1 MDRSAD
7 RSGDRSRYDTTG
19 FRGRVER
26 TRADSEP
33 WWPTPPGAAKGAP
46 NIVIVYM
53 DDMGYSDPGC
63 FGSEIETPNIDALA
77 ARGLRFNHYTTHP
90 ICSPAR
96 AALLTGRNAHSVGTG
111 WLANNNAGFP
121 GYTGEIPLDAA
132 TLAETLRAGGYA
144 TMMVG
149 KWHNTPGPL
158 SLPSSVKDSWPTQRG
173 FEQYYG
179 FMEGETNFFFPSR
192 LMLGNALLPIDEY
205 PRDYYSTD
213 DWTDKAIGFVR
224 EHRAASPDKPFFLYV
239 ANNAVHAPFQAKA
252 RDIAKYRGRYD
263 VGWTAMR
270 EARYRRQLELGLIPR
285 GTQLAP
291 SDPVVPP
298 WEATDPADRPLFARH
313 METYAAMLDCADQN
327 LGRLVALLQALG
339 ELDNTIILFS
349 SDNGGTHSGGP
360 IGSIY
365 NNRRFS
371 GLPEDPIDRERERM
385 DLIGGPRSNALYPTG
400 WGQVSNTPFPTY
412 KTYTGGGGRRV
423 SFVISW
429 PARIADVG
437 AIRSQFVHVTD
448 VMPTLL
454 ELAGVT
460 PLAQVNGQA
469 ARELHGRSFAATLFD
484 GAASSPRHEQYYECW
499 SNRGYYRD
507 GWLARSLQKRGEPID
522 LDNWTLHDLTRDFSE
537 SADVREGHKDK
548 LRELVAAFDDTAW
561 ANLVYPLD
569 NRTMVQKMS
578 DGAARGATAT
588 ERRFPPGTQTV
599 HRNLVVPLISDRSYR
614 IRATFAW
621 RETDQGVV
629 WAIGEQIGGMVL
641 YVEDGQLRLCYNGYG
656 EFTEMPPVAVAAGE
670 IEATLEYEALGKRQG
685 RGRLLLGGVAMTGW
699 QTLSPT
705 LMVGFH
711 EGLDIGIDRRAPV
724 SWEIYEKHGTFPY
737 TNTNHGVTIEPGTR
751 APDSP
756 LARSAR

>member
-1 MDRSAD
+1 MNRES
-7 RSGDRSRYDTTG
+7 YDATG

-33 WWPTPPGAAKGAP
+33 WWPTPARAPRGAP

-53 DDMGYSDPGC
+53 DDMGYSDPRC
-63 FGSEIETPNIDALA
+63 FGSEIDTPNIDALA

-96 AALLTGRNAHSVGTG
+96 AALLTGRNAHAVGTG

-132 TLAETLRAGGYA
+132 TQAETLRAGGYA

-173 FEQYYG
+173 FEQFYG
-179 FMEGETNFFFPSR
+179 FMEGETSFFFPAR
-192 LMLGNALLPIDEY
+192 LMLGNTLLPIDEY
-205 PRDYYSTD
+205 PPDYYATD
-213 DWTDKAIGFVR
+213 DWMDKAIAFVR
-224 EHRAASPDKPFFLYV
+224 EHRVASPDTPFFLYV

-252 RDIAKYRGRYD
+252 KDLAKYRGRYD
-263 VGWTAMR
+263 EGWTRIR
-270 EARYRRQLELGLIPR
+270 EARFRRQLELGLIPPDTR
-285 GTQLAP
+285 LAP
-291 SDPVVPP
+291 SDPMVCP
-298 WEATDPADRPLFARH
+298 WDATDPADRPLFTRH

-327 LGRLVALLQALG
+327 LGRLVAFLRELG
-339 ELDNTIILFS
+339 ELDNTIVVFS

-371 GLPEDPIDRERERM
+371 GLPEDPIERERERL

-423 SFVISW
+423 SFVVSW
-429 PARIADVG
+429 PARIADAG
-437 AIRSQFVHVTD
+437 AIRSHFVHVTD

-454 ELAGVT
+454 ELASVP
-460 PLAQVNGQA
+460 PLADVNGRR
-469 ARELHGRSFAATLFD
+469 ARELHGRSFAAALLD
-484 GAASSPRHEQYYECW
+484 AEAPSPRREQYYECW
-499 SNRGYYRD
+499 SNRGFYRD

-522 LDNWTLHDLTRDFSE
+522 LDSWTLHDLTRDFSE
-537 SADVREGHKDK
+537 SVDVRELHPQK
-548 LRELVAAFDDTAW
+548 LRELVLAFDDVAW

-578 DGAARGATAT
+578 DGAARGATAAGVA
-588 ERRFPPGTQTV
+588 RRFPPGTQTA
-599 HRNLVVPLISDRSYR
+599 HRAIVVPLISDRSYR
-614 IRATFAW
+614 IRATFVW
-621 RETDQGVV
+621 RDADQGVI

-641 YVEDGQLRLCYNGYG
+641 FVEDAELRLCYNGYG
-656 EFTEMPPVAVAAGE
+656 EWSELPAVALTAGE

-685 RGRLLLGGVAMTGW
+685 QGRILVDGIAKTPW
-699 QTLSPT
+699 QSLSPT

-711 EGLDIGIDRRAPV
+711 EGLDVGIDRRAPV
-724 SWEIYEKHGTFPY
+724 SWDVFEKHGTFPY
-737 TNTNHGVTIEPGTR
+737 TGTIHGVTIEPGPR

-756 LARSAR
+756 LAHAR